1 MSSASVRRAISITA
15 CNSAYLASPTP
26 GASQAV
32 FRSARHRPPS
42 PPKRAISSRPRSTA
56 LLPTTPVRK
65 NTATSSASVSAPAPC
80 FNSFSRGRA
89 SSGQS
94 RIAIAAPP
102 PVECA
107 IFMESGPGIETV
119 ALAGKKILLGVTG
132 GIAAYKAAELCRL
145 LVKAGADVQVVMTAA
160 AQQFVAPLTFQA
172 LSGKPVLASLWEA
185 ARGDGMEHIHLSRD
199 ADLLLVAPASADFL
213 ARLVHGRADD
223 LLSTLSLARTCKL
236 AVAPAMNREMW
247 AAAPTQRN
255 LAQLRADGVNVLGP
269 AAGEQA
275 CGETGLG
282 RMLEPAEILAALPG
296 MLGAGPLAGKRVLI
310 TAGPTFEAID
320 PVRGLT
326 NRSSGK
332 MGYALAQ
339 AAAEAGAAVCLV
351 SGPTCLA
358 AAGRGAPHRRAKCGR
373 NARRGAART
382 AGDVFI
388 AVAAVADYRV
398 DRAATQKIKKSDA
411 GLTLNLV
418 PIQTSWPRSPPC
430 PMRRSAWVSPP
441 RPSVWP
447 SMPKP
452 SA

>member
-1 MSSASVRRAISITA
+1 
-15 CNSAYLASPTP
+15 
-26 GASQAV
+26 
-32 FRSARHRPPS
+32 
-42 PPKRAISSRPRSTA
+42 
-56 LLPTTPVRK
+56 
-65 NTATSSASVSAPAPC
+65 
-80 FNSFSRGRA
+80 
-89 SSGQS
+89 
-94 RIAIAAPP
+94 
-102 PVECA
+102 
-107 IFMESGPGIETV
+107 V

-172 LSGKPVLASLWEA
+172 LSGKPVLASLWDA

-255 LAQLRADGVNVLGP
+255 LAQLRTDGVNVLGP

-282 RMLEPAEILAALPG
+282 RMLEPADILAALPG
-296 MLGAGPLAGKRVLI
+296 MLVAGPLAGKRVLI

-358 AAGRGAPHRRAKCGR
+358 TPAGVRRIDVQSAAEMRDAVLRELPS
-373 NARRGAART
+373 
-382 AGDVFI
+382 DVFI

-398 DRAATQKIKKSDA
+398 EAAAMQKIKKSDA

-418 PIQTSWPRSPPC
+418 ANPDILAEVAALPDAPFCVGFAAETERLDEHAEAKRLKKKLPLLVGNLAQDTLGQDTAELVLFDDRGAHPLPRADKSTQA
-430 PMRRSAWVSPP
+430 RHLIRHLATLLN
-441 RPSVWP
+441 
-447 SMPKP
+447 
-452 SA
+452 

>member
-1 MSSASVRRAISITA
+1 
-15 CNSAYLASPTP
+15 
-26 GASQAV
+26 
-32 FRSARHRPPS
+32 
-42 PPKRAISSRPRSTA
+42 
-56 LLPTTPVRK
+56 
-65 NTATSSASVSAPAPC
+65 
-80 FNSFSRGRA
+80 
-89 SSGQS
+89 
-94 RIAIAAPP
+94 
-102 PVECA
+102 
-107 IFMESGPGIETV
+107 MESGPGIETV

-172 LSGKPVLASLWEA
+172 LSGKPVLASLWDA

-255 LAQLRADGVNVLGP
+255 LAQLRADGVTVLGP

-296 MLGAGPLAGKRVLI
+296 LLGAGPLAGKRVLL

-351 SGPTCLA
+351 SGPTCLVVPAGVRRIDVQSA
-358 AAGRGAPHRRAKCGR
+358 AEMRDAVLRELPS
-373 NARRGAART
+373 
-382 AGDVFI
+382 DVFI

-398 DRAATQKIKKSDA
+398 EAAATQKIKKSDA

-418 PIQTSWPRSPPC
+418 ANPDILAEVAALPDAPFCVGFAAETERLAEIPGLVPSLKQKIQGCVFAGRCQHVTGLCREVAPGLEEKAPGHIAAC
-430 PMRRSAWVSPP
+430 HYAVKEA
-441 RPSVWP
+441 V
-447 SMPKP
+447 
-452 SA
+452 AA